1 MEDGTIW
8 ACSQNPLKHNTQH
21 MALRHTERLSKCVTP
36 ILAYVTDTLVRYPSS
51 EFWSF
56 AVTFRTQLAVV
67 KKTSAK
73 LFQLSYLHP
82 LRVASEHEKA
92 KESLCMSKKKKKM
105 HLSERIKNLKAMQ
118 LKLKIESNY
127 QPSPQKKAEE
137 KRREGEFIWSDC
149 TF

>member
-73 LFQLSYLHP
+73 LFQLSYIHP
-82 LRVASEHEKA
+82 LRDASEHEKA
-92 KESLCMSKKKKKM
+92 KESLCMSKKKKNA
-105 HLSERIKNLKAMQ
+105 SEWKNQKF
-118 LKLKIESNY
+118 KSNAA
-127 QPSPQKKAEE
+127 QAKNRK
-137 KRREGEFIWSDC
+137 
-149 TF
+149 